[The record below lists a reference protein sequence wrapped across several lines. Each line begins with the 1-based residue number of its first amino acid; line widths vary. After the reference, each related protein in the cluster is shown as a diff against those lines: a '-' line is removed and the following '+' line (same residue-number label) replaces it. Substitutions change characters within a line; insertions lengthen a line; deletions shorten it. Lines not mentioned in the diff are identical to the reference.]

1 MRELPFLRVRRN
13 LFESLPEE
21 YSHLYLAI
29 EGQLAAVI
37 CIEDPLREEAE
48 AVINSLRRSG
58 IKKIVMMTGDSERTG
73 KRHRKAR
80 RCGRVL
86 FRGASGG

>member
-1 MRELPFLRVRRN
+1 MRELPFLRVQKE

-37 CIEDPLREEAE
+37 CIEDPLR
-48 AVINSLRRSG
+48 VGRRRQLS
-58 IKKIVMMTGDSERTG
+58 IPCAHRYQED
-73 KRHRKAR
+73 RHDD
-80 RCGRVL
+80 G
-86 FRGASGG
+86 